1 MASIVPMSRAGRSM
15 LLLATLAT
23 GACALPHDHDQLP
36 PWRPQ
41 EVGAPDDP
49 QPMGRQVVVEAMAIP
64 AAWLTRDGDGGVPNV
79 DAEGGAGYGL
89 RCALG
94 SKAQSVGLLYQGF
107 VSDGDVVDAQLL
119 GFDLDVR
126 AALEETG
133 DAFFLRAGAGIGAA
147 WLEDPVDGSHDT
159 EATAQLRLGFDFEPT
174 SHFLIGASFG
184 GLVIGHAGDL
194 KAYGTFLAFE
204 ASWIF

>member
-1 MASIVPMSRAGRSM
+1 MPLMSCAGRPM

-23 GACALPHDHDQLP
+23 AACALPPTHGPVP

-41 EVGAPDDP
+41 EVGPPGGP
-49 QPMGRQVVVEAMAIP
+49 QPMGRQCVVEAMAIP
-64 AAWLTRDGDGGVPNV
+64 AAWLTRDGDGGVRDV

-94 SKAQSVGLLYQGF
+94 SKTQSGGLLYQGF

-119 GFDLDVR
+119 GFDFDVR
-126 AALEETG
+126 TQLEEGG
-133 DAFFLRAGAGIGAA
+133 DAFFLRAAAGIGAA
-147 WLEDPVDGSHDT
+147 WLEDPVDGSRDA
-159 EATAQLRLGFDFEPT
+159 EATAQLRFGFDFEPT
-174 SHFLIGASFG
+174 SNFLIGASFG

-194 KAYGTFLAFE
+194 TAYGTFLAFE
-204 ASWIF
+204 ASFIF

>member
-1 MASIVPMSRAGRSM
+1 MPPMSRAHWPL

-23 GACALPHDHDQLP
+23 ACALPKHHGQLP

-41 EVGAPDDP
+41 EVGQATGP
-49 QPMGRQVVVEAMAIP
+49 QTMGRQYVVEAMAIP
-64 AAWLTRDGDGGVPNV
+64 AAWLTRDGDGGVRDV

-94 SKAQSVGLLYQGF
+94 SKLQSAGLLYQGF
-107 VSDGDVVDAQLL
+107 VSDGSVVDAQLL

-126 AALEETG
+126 TSLEESG
-133 DAFFLRAGAGIGAA
+133 DAFFLRAAAGIGAA
-147 WLEDPVDGSHDT
+147 WLEDPIDGSRDA

-174 SHFLIGASFG
+174 PRFLIGASFG
-184 GLVIGHAGDL
+184 GLLIGHAGDL
-194 KAYGTFLAFE
+194 EAYGTFLAFE
-204 ASWIF
+204 ASLIF